1 MKYDTKIWHLNIN
14 SVTGALCD
22 NLYNLSEWTP
32 ALNLRTIL
40 ISLQG
45 LMSCPIPED
54 AQDDKVASQYRS
66 DINLYN
72 ITAR

>member
-1 MKYDTKIWHLNIN
+1 MKYDTKIWHPNIS
-14 SVTGALCD
+14 SVTGAICLD
-22 NLYNLSEWTP
+22 ILKNEWTP